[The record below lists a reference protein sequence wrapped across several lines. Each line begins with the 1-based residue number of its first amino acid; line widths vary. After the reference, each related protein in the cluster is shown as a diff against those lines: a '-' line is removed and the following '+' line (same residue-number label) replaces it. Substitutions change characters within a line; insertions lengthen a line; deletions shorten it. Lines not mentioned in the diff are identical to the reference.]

1 MPKDRMKSRLLPFQ
15 AHKQQPLR
23 SISTAVFLRFNDFTV
38 FCAEVI
44 VKRMGIR

>member
-1 MPKDRMKSRLLPFQ
+1 MPKNRMKLRLLPFQ

-23 SISTAVFLRFNDFTV
+23 SISTAVFLCFNDFTV
-38 FCAEVI
+38 LCTEGI